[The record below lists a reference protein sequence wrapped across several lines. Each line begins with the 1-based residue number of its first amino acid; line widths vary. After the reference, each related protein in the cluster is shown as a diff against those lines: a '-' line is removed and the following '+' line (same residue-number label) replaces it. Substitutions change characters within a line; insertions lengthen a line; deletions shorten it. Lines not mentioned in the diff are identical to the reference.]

1 MIGKGKS
8 VLLETKAKIAHIFI
22 VLITMYGYENETVKK
37 ADRENLIYFKY
48 GVGWELYRYP
58 GLRGIRQ
65 VGPRAN

>member
-48 GVGWELYRYP
+48 GVG
-58 GLRGIRQ
+58 
-65 VGPRAN
+65 